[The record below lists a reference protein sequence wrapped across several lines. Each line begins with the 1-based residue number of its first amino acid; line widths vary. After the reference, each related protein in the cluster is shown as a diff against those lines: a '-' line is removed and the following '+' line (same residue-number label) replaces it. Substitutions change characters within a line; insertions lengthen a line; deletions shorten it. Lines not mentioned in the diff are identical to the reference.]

1 MTLLSVGKTASA
13 AAAFKGTVVFLGH
26 HRGNKKGGRKGRKR
40 PWPTT
45 TVQVDMDADV
55 RATDSGRAS
64 ARRARAP
71 ALITSAKV
79 M

>member
-45 TVQVDMDADV
+45 TAQVDMDV

-64 ARRARAP
+64 ARQARAP

>member
-13 AAAFKGTVVFLGH
+13 AVAFKGTVVFLGH

-45 TVQVDMDADV
+45 TVQVDMDV